1 MKILWLIPRLPG
13 NFLRWILFLLMR
25 SKYNRFWAQYRP
37 LEQGLNIKFKIYA
50 TVGQLC
56 NSVKLF
62 LFPNFSIQ
70 LDILRI
76 FQNMYKIKQG
86 KSMDEFSKNQML
98 QIIIEHIKFLCGI
111 LKTPSYDIVLGEFL
125 LSLYM
130 KMFYDDYHRRCTN
143 NFILKGNQLEKTL
156 TFTKNRI
163 REKL

>member
-1 MKILWLIPRLPG
+1 
-13 NFLRWILFLLMR
+13 
-25 SKYNRFWAQYRP
+25 
-37 LEQGLNIKFKIYA
+37 
-50 TVGQLC
+50 
-56 NSVKLF
+56 
-62 LFPNFSIQ
+62 
-70 LDILRI
+70 
-76 FQNMYKIKQG
+76 
-86 KSMDEFSKNQML
+86 MDEFSKNQML

-163 REKL
+163 REKLQVLGYNLSFLCICYYVFSQTNFYACFPSITWKIISFYLINLLVYLSLCEFQCSIYVYLMTYSNFLLNK